1 MTQHENKVGYAVGVD
16 LGGTNLRAALVDL
29 GHDGRLV
36 RDVKIPRPQEQ
47 SAERMADHVAEL
59 VKQVDPEGLRAGVGV
74 GFAGMLRGWT
84 GVVVNAPNFGWRE
97 VNLRGPLRERLG
109 PRVELYN
116 DLNAIA
122 YGEAVFGAARGA
134 KDVLCVFV
142 GTGLGA
148 GVVIEGK
155 LYIGMSHLAGEI
167 GHSKVVPGGRLCGCG
182 ARGCIEAYVSGVNI
196 RKRAREELQDVKGSL
211 VVELAGGL
219 ENVHA
224 GYIDQAARQGD
235 PWSVALWNEVAP
247 LLGTL
252 LANSVALLNP
262 SHIVMGGGVWEN
274 TPELR
279 RRVLESF
286 NSLVNGPSAQDLSIV
301 DSTLAQHAGVLGAAA
316 LIGAGTVS
324 A

>member
-1 MTQHENKVGYAVGVD
+1 MTEHRYAVGVD
-16 LGGTNLRAALVDL
+16 LGGTNLRAALINL
-29 GHDGRLV
+29 GENGTLI
-36 RDVKIPRPQEQ
+36 RDVKIPRPPDQLP
-47 SAERMADHVAEL
+47 ERMADHVADL
-59 VKQVDPEGLRAGVGV
+59 VKQVDPEGLRSGVGV

-97 VNLRGPLRERLG
+97 VDLRGLLRARLG
-109 PRVELYN
+109 QRVELYN

-148 GVVIEGK
+148 GVVVEGK

-167 GHSKVVPGGRLCGCG
+167 GHSKVVPGGRPCGCG
-182 ARGCIEAYVSGVNI
+182 ARGCIEAYVSGVNL
-196 RKRAREELQDVKGSL
+196 RKRAREELKDVKSSAL
-211 VVELAGGL
+211 LELAGGL

-224 GYIDQAARQGD
+224 GFIDQAALKGD
-235 PWSVALWNEVAP
+235 PWSVALWDEVAP
-247 LLGTL
+247 LLGML
-252 LANSVALLNP
+252 LANSVALMNP
-262 SHIVMGGGVWEN
+262 SHLVMGGGVWEN

-286 NSLVNGPSAQDLSIV
+286 NSLVNGPSAQGLSIV
-301 DSTLAQHAGVLGAAA
+301 DSTLGQHAGVLGAAA
-316 LIGAGTVS
+316 LIGSGAVS